1 MRSHYSRLMLTNIK
15 KELNSATNRCR
26 TCSPIGLVTKQNM
39 KSFYNGGTMTL
50 ENISCDRWKDCESFV
65 NAKKE
70 KEFVDRTQYIT
81 NHQFK
86 KSSAPK
92 NDLLPIH
99 YIRNNRSKSPLQKVR
114 HELSNNT
121 QLEVTTVAK
130 TTLIGEHRKNQIAPT
145 TTVVKTTQTGEPR
158 RNQIAPNTDSK
169 RHSLQLSW
177 INLTL
182 KTLTNTHTHSHRTDP

>member
-1 MRSHYSRLMLTNIK
+1 MGKRQRNLSPSKIPPKIHQERRPKQLLKRDSIKPETHSSMRSHYSRLMLTNIK

-145 TTVVKTTQTGEPR
+145 NQPTKQ
-158 RNQIAPNTDSK
+158 RNVI
-169 RHSLQLSW
+169 
-177 INLTL
+177 
-182 KTLTNTHTHSHRTDP
+182 